1 MRESVEEPQNLKI
14 ASALLVFILYVGLFE
29 LSGGAASN
37 EFFGPSWPIFLPAF
51 TRLFGV
57 LTAGLWAIPALF
69 AAGYMCVDFGLD
81 PGGRAMIALCLATGA
96 PIAILVTSHALNLK
110 PTLENLTPGR
120 LLILSIA
127 SGLGNSIFYNLGLFL
142 TGVPRNDELAHL
154 TTFAGDV
161 IGTWII
167 IYLIKLGIH
176 FWCWQR
182 KL

>member
-1 MRESVEEPQNLKI
+1 MRESVEEPQSLKI

-81 PGGRAMIALCLATGA
+81 PSGRAMIALCLATGA
-96 PIAILVTSHALNLK
+96 PLAILATSHMLNLK
-110 PTLENLTPGR
+110 PTLDNLTPGR

-127 SGLGNSIFYNLGLFL
+127 SGLGNSIFYNMGLFL
-142 TGVPRNDELAHL
+142 NDVPVNADMAHL
-154 TTFAGDV
+154 TTFVGDV
-161 IGTWII
+161 LGTWII
-167 IYLIKLGIH
+167 IYLIKLSIH
-176 FWCWQR
+176 LWCWQR
-182 KL
+182 KS